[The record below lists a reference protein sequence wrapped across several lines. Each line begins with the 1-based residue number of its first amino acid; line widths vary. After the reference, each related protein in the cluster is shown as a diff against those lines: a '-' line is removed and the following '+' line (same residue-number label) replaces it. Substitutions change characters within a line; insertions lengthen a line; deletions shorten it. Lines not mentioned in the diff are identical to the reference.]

1 MHLSSFLAGFLSC
14 VFLVLFFVSE
24 FRVLFLVDFLVSAA
38 PLYLLCGNTYK
49 LITYNNTYIY
59 YLAIYSF
66 GFNTLNN
73 SLLSPHIILS
83 FLFEFSVCCFV

>member
-14 VFLVLFFVSE
+14 FFIVLFFVFE
-24 FRVLFLVDFLVSAA
+24 LFRVLFLVDFLVSAA

-66 GFNTLNN
+66 GF
-73 SLLSPHIILS
+73 
-83 FLFEFSVCCFV
+83 

>member
-14 VFLVLFFVSE
+14 VFIVLPFSFSLSFFE
-24 FRVLFLVDFLVSAA
+24 LFRVLFLVDFLVSAA

-66 GFNTLNN
+66 GF
-73 SLLSPHIILS
+73 
-83 FLFEFSVCCFV
+83 